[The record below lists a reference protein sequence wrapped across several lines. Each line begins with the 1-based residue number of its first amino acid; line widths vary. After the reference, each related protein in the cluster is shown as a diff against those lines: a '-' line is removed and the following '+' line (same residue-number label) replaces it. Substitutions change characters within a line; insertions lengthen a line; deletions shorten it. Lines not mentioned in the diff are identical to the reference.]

1 MNRIWQWIAALFT
14 DQARAR
20 NKRFPAYRRQITAGA
35 FGRQRTRM
43 NRAAARKLGG
53 AP

>member
-20 NKRFPAYRRQITAGA
+20 SERFPAYRRQITAGA
-35 FGRQRTRM
+35 FGRQRTKM